1 MIQER
6 KTVKD
11 MPTSLRGIANRAKK
25 DSKVR
30 FGNLYGLIDEN
41 CLRECFYKL
50 KRSAAPGVDGV
61 TFEQYED
68 DLQAKLRNLVE
79 RLKGKQYRAKL
90 VRRKHIPKPG
100 GKLRPLGI
108 PALEDKLL
116 QGAVAS
122 ILAAIYEQDF
132 LDTSWG
138 YRPGRGPRQ
147 ASRVLAG
154 RLAIGNYQCIVE
166 ADIRGFFDR
175 IDHDWLLRMI
185 GERVHDAAFTGLI
198 AKWLKAG
205 VLEEDGNV
213 VHPVT
218 GTPQGGIISPI
229 LANIYLHYALDLW
242 FERIVRPRQR
252 GQAMIMRYADDF
264 VCAFEN
270 RDEAEAFMA
279 MLSERLGKFGL
290 ELAGEKSGLIP
301 FSRHTLKDNGGF
313 RFLGFLYHWTLSR
326 NGKPK
331 VQRMTDPKKLQASV
345 AAFSEW
351 IQSRRHQRAHRIM
364 AQLRRKLTG
373 YWNYYGVTG
382 NFRSLGKFW
391 WAVLGLLHKWLNR
404 RSQRR
409 SYTWKGLMACLED
422 FKIPTPR
429 ITEQSHATEPDPQQ
443 WFVFAN

>member
-1 MIQER
+1 MIQLG
-6 KTVKD
+6 KTAKD
-11 MPTSLRGIANRAKK
+11 MRTSLRGIASRAKK
-25 DSKVR
+25 DGKAR
-30 FGNLYGLIDEN
+30 FGNLYGLIDED
-41 CLRECFYKL
+41 CLRECFHKL
-50 KRSAAPGVDGV
+50 KRGAAPGVDGV
-61 TFEQYED
+61 DFDEYAENLD
-68 DLQAKLRNLVE
+68 ANLRDLVE
-79 RLKGKQYRAKL
+79 RLKGKRYRAKL

-116 QGAVAS
+116 QVAAAS
-122 ILAAIYEQDF
+122 ILAAIFEEDF
-132 LDTSWG
+132 SDSSWG

-154 RLAIGNYQCIVE
+154 RLAIGRYHWIVE

-185 GERVHDAAFTGLI
+185 GERVKDAAFVGLI

-205 VLEEDGNV
+205 VLEEDGKT

-218 GTPQGGIISPI
+218 GTPQGGIISPV

-242 FERIVRPRQR
+242 FERKVRPRQR
-252 GQAMIMRYADDF
+252 GQAMLMRYADDF
-264 VCAFEN
+264 VCAFED
-270 RDEAEAFMA
+270 RGEAEAFMGW
-279 MLSERLGKFGL
+279 LSERLGKFGL
-290 ELAGEKSGLIP
+290 ELAGEKSGLVR
-301 FSRHTLKDNGGF
+301 FSRHAMKDNGGF

-331 VQRMTDPKKLQASV
+331 VQRMTDPRKLQASV

-351 IQSRRHQRAHRIM
+351 IQSKRHQRAHRVM
-364 AQLRRKLTG
+364 AQLQRKLAG

-382 NFRSLGKFW
+382 NSRSLGKYW
-391 WAVLGLLHKWLNR
+391 WSVLGLLYKWLNR
-404 RSQRR
+404 RSHKR

-422 FKIPTPR
+422 FKIPKPR
-429 ITEQSHATEPDPQQ
+429 ITEKANANDQGQQ
-443 WFVFAN
+443 LWFVFAN

>member
-1 MIQER
+1 MIQLG
-6 KTVKD
+6 KTAKD
-11 MPTSLRGIANRAKK
+11 MRTSLRGIANRAKK
-25 DSKVR
+25 DGKAK
-30 FGNLYGLIDEN
+30 FGNLYGLIDGN

-50 KRSAAPGVDGV
+50 KRGAAPGVDGV
-61 TFEQYED
+61 TFEEYEG
-68 DLQAKLRNLVE
+68 DLEANLGNLVE
-79 RLKGKQYRAKL
+79 RLKGKRYRAKL

-100 GKLRPLGI
+100 GKTRPLGI

-116 QGAVAS
+116 QVAAAS

-132 LDTSWG
+132 SDSSWG

-154 RLAIGNYQCIVE
+154 RLAIGKYHWIVE

-185 GERVHDAAFTGLI
+185 GERVNDAAFTGLI
-198 AKWLKAG
+198 AKWLEAG
-205 VLEEDGNV
+205 VLEEDGKV

-242 FERIVRPRQR
+242 FERVVRPRQR
-252 GQAMIMRYADDF
+252 GQAMLMRYADDF

-270 RDEAEAFMA
+270 RDEAEAFMG

-290 ELAGEKSGLIP
+290 ELAGEKSGLVR
-301 FSRHTLKDNGGF
+301 FSRFALKDNGGL
-313 RFLGFLYHWTLSR
+313 RFLGFLYHWTPTR
-326 NGKPK
+326 TGKVK

-345 AAFSEW
+345 ATFSEW
-351 IQSRRHQRAHRIM
+351 IRSKRHQRAHRVM
-364 AQLRRKLTG
+364 AQLKRKLAG

-382 NFRSLGKFW
+382 NFRSLGKYW

-404 RSQRR
+404 RSHRR
-409 SYTWKGLMACLED
+409 SYTWKGLMACLDD
-422 FKIPTPR
+422 FKIPQPR
-429 ITEQSHATEPDPQQ
+429 ITEKANANDGDQQ
-443 WFVFAN
+443 LWFVFAN

>member
-1 MIQER
+1 MIQIR
-6 KTVKD
+6 KTVTD
-11 MPTSLRGIANRAKK
+11 MQTSLRGIANRAKK
-25 DSKVR
+25 DSKAQ

-41 CLRECFYKL
+41 CLRESFYKL
-50 KRSAAPGVDGV
+50 KRGAAPGVDGV
-61 TFEQYED
+61 TYEQYEG
-68 DLQAKLRNLVE
+68 DLATNLGNLVE
-79 RLKGKQYRAKL
+79 RLKRKRYHAKL
-90 VRRKHIPKPG
+90 VRRKYIPKPG

-116 QGAVAS
+116 QVAAAS

-132 LDTSWG
+132 SESSWG

-154 RLAIGNYQCIVE
+154 RLVIGNYHWVVE

-175 IDHDWLLRMI
+175 IDHDWMLKML
-185 GERVHDAAFTGLI
+185 GERVKDAPFIGLI
-198 AKWLKAG
+198 SKWLKAG
-205 VLEEDGNV
+205 VLEEDGRV

-242 FERIVRPRQR
+242 FERVARPRQR
-252 GQAMIMRYADDF
+252 GQAMFMRYADDF

-270 RDEAEAFMA
+270 RDEAEAFMG

-290 ELAGEKSGLIP
+290 ELAGEKSGLVR
-301 FSRHTLKDNGGF
+301 FSRYGMKDNGSC

-351 IQSRRHQRAHRIM
+351 IQSKRHQRAHRVM
-364 AQLRRKLTG
+364 ARLKRKLTG

-382 NFRSLGKFW
+382 NSRSLGKYW
-391 WAVLGLLHKWLNR
+391 WAVLGLLHKWLN
-404 RSQRR
+404 
-409 SYTWKGLMACLED
+409 
-422 FKIPTPR
+422 
-429 ITEQSHATEPDPQQ
+429 
-443 WFVFAN
+443 